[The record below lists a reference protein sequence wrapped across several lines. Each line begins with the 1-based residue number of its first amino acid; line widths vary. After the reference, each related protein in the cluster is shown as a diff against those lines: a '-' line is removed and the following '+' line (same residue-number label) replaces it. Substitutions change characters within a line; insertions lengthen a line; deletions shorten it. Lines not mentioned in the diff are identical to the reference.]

1 MTELGDIQDLI
12 RNETELAAFL
22 KKVHDDQR
30 SLEANTDNLYILLNA
45 IIVYCKC
52 ANFPSFNSKVDGLL
66 A

>member
-1 MTELGDIQDLI
+1 MSELGDFQDLI
-12 RNETELAAFL
+12 SNETELAAFL

-52 ANFPSFNSKVDGLL
+52 ANFLSFNSEMDGL
-66 A
+66 

>member
-1 MTELGDIQDLI
+1 MSELGDIQDLI

-52 ANFPSFNSKVDGLL
+52 ANFPSFNSEMDGLL

>member
-1 MTELGDIQDLI
+1 MSELGDIQDLI

-45 IIVYCKC
+45 IIVYCKW
-52 ANFPSFNSKVDGLL
+52 ANFPSFNSEMDGL
-66 A
+66 

>member
-1 MTELGDIQDLI
+1 MSELGDIQDLI

-52 ANFPSFNSKVDGLL
+52 TNFPSFNSEMDGLL